1 MYIKNSF
8 PFATMGDVHLYAHSH
23 TYTRIITPHIHTI
36 LEGKDMP
43 YVVTCSFVILQL
55 QPADKDEMLG
65 IADNTQVKKPE
76 HPEHFVYQKLV
87 ISWYEFILLNI
98 CYTMDKNL
106 RYWLLKD

>member
-65 IADNTQVKKPE
+65 IADNTQVKKTWTSRTFCIPE
-76 HPEHFVYQKLV
+76 VGNLLVWIHPAQYMLHHG
-87 ISWYEFILLNI
+87 
-98 CYTMDKNL
+98 
-106 RYWLLKD
+106 